1 MNILHF
7 MTCLEYQILHNY
19 VQDNYDLILHESEP
33 INRFFHTHV
42 FDKTIINMYLPL
54 HILIRYINTIP
65 LCTGYYNNL
74 DNNYHCSV

>member
-33 INRFFHTHV
+33 INRFFHTK
-42 FDKTIINMYLPL
+42 DYYYMYLIKPL
-54 HILIRYINTIP
+54 
-65 LCTGYYNNL
+65 
-74 DNNYHCSV
+74 

>member
-33 INRFFHTHV
+33 INRFFHTK
-42 FDKTIINMYLPL
+42 DYYYMYLIKPYVSAL
-54 HILIRYINTIP
+54 TY
-65 LCTGYYNNL
+65 L
-74 DNNYHCSV
+74 DKIYKHYTSIYWLLQQSG